1 MQDDQLL
8 ADLRA
13 LKYPNYLERAVKLE
27 QSGVH
32 TYTKLLALIG
42 DANTDP
48 MLRAD
53 AIWDLFAL
61 HKKVD
66 GRRSIPVL
74 MNILLTEE
82 GDLRRSAM
90 RALGIMQSKRAVEKL
105 VEIILNRE
113 ESAQDRMDALN
124 AASMYKDTRIED
136 AFEQMMHNEAEDV
149 HLRALAIEWFP
160 RYEDMFDTW
169 LQFLTHES
177 ADLRFWAAFRLVGF
191 DSKELSRARAALDKL
206 AANDDALPN
215 FFGWQVGREALLP
228 LENFYFAPFEQDRPE
243 DSTWTSWQSHALW
256 LVSPAPEY
264 FTLQQKYRRWNAD
277 WVYENLPIPAF
288 DLRVDVNWLRNEIGK
303 AWTGV
308 EFDVRQPKPQTYV
321 LDWHLKIDGQ
331 NLLCGLHRDQYG
343 VVLNGTDKAVYTFTA
358 WYRSIIAP
366 EHTLYLYEWADEG
379 IELTPGITA
388 EQIDQIIEA
397 RDEAQRAP
405 AL

>member
-13 LKYPNYLERAVKLE
+13 LKYPNYLERADKLE